1 MASELKILM
10 LEDNASDVKLIEKE
24 LRRGEFQYESKV
36 VDNEIDFK
44 NTLIS
49 YEPGLVLSDYS
60 LPTYNGMQALS
71 YVKEVIPD
79 VAFILVTGS
88 LNEEIA
94 VECMKSG
101 ADDYILKD
109 NLKRL
114 GHSIKIAIRNKK
126 DRLEKKLAMQ
136 ALRESEERYRSL
148 FNISPD
154 AIIVHNNDIITF
166 ANQSAADLVGF
177 SFAYELIGLKASSFV
192 HPKSLPIE
200 RDRINALTYGA
211 KKVPP
216 AEEKYIK
223 RDGSVIDVETIAT
236 HFSIGDESSILT
248 IVRDISERKKIEQ
261 ELVQAK
267 DKAEKSSNFKTAL
280 MANMSHEFRTPMNG
294 ILGFAQILKEEL
306 ANDPRI
312 NMVNS
317 IIRSSKRLMQTLN
330 SILDL
335 SQIEADKL
343 DAKIKIEDVGALIL
357 YTTKFYELDFLEKKI
372 KYCVTVKD
380 GDLFCNL
387 DEDLFKEI
395 LSNLLDNALKF
406 TYEGVVEVIAEKFVD
421 ANNKQWA
428 LIKVTD
434 TGIGIAKENQEIIFE
449 PFKQISE
456 GTNRSYEGSGL
467 GLTITRKMVDLLDGK
482 IILES
487 ALDQGAKFMLYFPIV
502 ENVPVPE
509 AAAVEPALA
518 TPAAVET
525 TLKVPEVLL
534 VEDNFINK
542 EVTILYLKGICKVD
556 HASNGEK
563 AVLMASEKKYDIVL
577 MDINLGAGMD
587 GIQALKHIKENN
599 EYRDIPVVALTG
611 YTLREDKDRFLN
623 EGFSH
628 YLSKPFEK
636 FDLVDLIQEI
646 LRIPK
651 TS

>member
-10 LEDNASDVKLIEKE
+10 LEDNPSDVKLIEKE
-24 LRRGEFQYESKV
+24 LYRGEFHFESKV
-36 VDNEIDFK
+36 VETELEFK
-44 NTLIS
+44 DALIS
-49 YEPGLVLSDYS
+49 YEPDLILSDYS
-60 LPTYNGMQALS
+60 LPTYNGMLALD
-71 YVKEVIPD
+71 YVRETMPD
-79 VAFILVTGS
+79 IAFILVTGS

-114 GHSIKIAIRNKK
+114 AHSIKIAIRNKK

-154 AIIVHNNDIITF
+154 AIIVHNNDVITF
-166 ANQSAADLVGF
+166 ANQSAADLIGF

-200 RDRINALTYGA
+200 RDRINALTFGA

-216 AEEKYIK
+216 AEEKFIK
-223 RDGSVIDVETIAT
+223 RDGTVIDVETIAT
-236 HFSIGDESSILT
+236 HFSIGDESSILM
-248 IVRDISERKKIEQ
+248 IVRDISERKKIEL
-261 ELVQAK
+261 ELLQAK
-267 DKAEKSSNFKTAL
+267 EKAEKSSNFKTAL

-306 ANDPRI
+306 ATDSRI

-343 DAKIKIEDVGALIL
+343 DAKIKIEDIGALIL
-357 YTTKFYELDFLEKKI
+357 YISKFYEMDFQEKKI
-372 KYCVTVKD
+372 RFCVTIKD
-380 GDLFCNL
+380 KELFCNL

-406 TYEGVVEVIAEKFVD
+406 TYEGIVEVIAEKFVD
-421 ANNKQWA
+421 ANNKSWV
-428 LIKVTD
+428 LIRVID
-434 TGIGIAKENQEIIFE
+434 TGIGIAKEDQEIIFE

-456 GTNRSYEGSGL
+456 GTSRSYEGSGL
-467 GLTITRKMVDLLDGK
+467 GLTITRKMVELLDGK
-482 IILES
+482 ITLES
-487 ALDQGAKFMLYFPIV
+487 ALEHGATFLLYFPLVGQAPESEAIK
-502 ENVPVPE
+502 PVKT
-509 AAAVEPALA
+509 L
-518 TPAAVET
+518 TET
-525 TLKVPEVLL
+525 APLEKNAKFPEVLL

-542 EVTILYLKGICKVD
+542 EVTILYLKNICKVD
-556 HASNGEK
+556 HAANGEK
-563 AVLMASEKKYDIVL
+563 AVLMASEKKYDLIL

-587 GIQALKHIKENN
+587 GIQALKHIKQIDS
-599 EYRDIPVVALTG
+599 YKDTPIVALTG

-636 FDLVDLIQEI
+636 FDLVDLTQEI

-651 TS
+651 TD